1 MIVATTT
8 AADETQQLGAA
19 IAELVR
25 PGDLVLLAG
34 ELGAGKTALVQGIG
48 RGLGITEPITSP
60 TFVLARQH
68 DGGRVVLH
76 HIDVYRLEQM
86 HEVFDVG
93 LPELLDE
100 GGVAVVEWGDV
111 AAAVLAPDFLEVC
124 LEQGAGDDDRLV
136 TLRATG
142 GRWSSR
148 LRPLAVALDRWLV
161 SDAGEGSAR

>member
-1 MIVATTT
+1 MIVATTA

-60 TFVLARQH
+60 TFMLARQH
-68 DGGRVVLH
+68 DGGRLVLH
-76 HIDVYRLEQM
+76 HLDVYRLEQM
-86 HEVFDVG
+86 QEVFDVG

-100 GGVAVVEWGDV
+100 GGVTLIEWGDV
-111 AAAVLAPDFLEVC
+111 IAPTLPADFLEVR
-124 LEQGAGDDDRLV
+124 LRFGEGDDDRIIEV
-136 TLRATG
+136 VAVGPRWNARTRALSQALSAWTKG
-142 GRWSSR
+142 G
-148 LRPLAVALDRWLV
+148 
-161 SDAGEGSAR
+161 

>member
-8 AADETQQLGAA
+8 AADQTQQLGAA

-34 ELGAGKTALVQGIG
+34 ELGAGKTELVQGLG
-48 RGLGITEPITSP
+48 RGLGITEPIISP
-60 TFVLARQH
+60 TFMLARQH

-100 GGVAVVEWGDV
+100 GGVTVIEWGDV
-111 AAAVLAPDFLEVC
+111 IAPALPADFLE
-124 LEQGAGDDDRLV
+124 LRLRFGEGDDDRIIEV
-136 TLRATG
+136 DAVGPRWNARTRAL
-142 GRWSSR
+142 SQ
-148 LRPLAVALDRWLV
+148 ALSPWTK
-161 SDAGEGSAR
+161 EG

>member
-8 AADETQQLGAA
+8 AAEETQQLGAA

-34 ELGAGKTALVQGIG
+34 ELGAGKTALVQGLG
-48 RGLGITEPITSP
+48 RGLGITEPIISP
-60 TFVLARQH
+60 TFMLARQH

-100 GGVAVVEWGDV
+100 GGVTVIEWGDV
-111 AAAVLAPDFLEVC
+111 IAPALPADFLE
-124 LEQGAGDDDRLV
+124 LRLRFGEGDDDRIIEV
-136 TLRATG
+136 DAVGPRWNARTRAL
-142 GRWSSR
+142 SQ
-148 LRPLAVALDRWLV
+148 ALSPWTK
-161 SDAGEGSAR
+161 EG

>member
-8 AADETQQLGAA
+8 AADQTQQLGAA

-34 ELGAGKTALVQGIG
+34 ELGAGKTALVQGLG
-48 RGLGITEPITSP
+48 RGLGITEPIISP
-60 TFVLARQH
+60 TFMLARQH

-100 GGVAVVEWGDV
+100 GGVMVIEWGDV
-111 AAAVLAPDFLEVC
+111 IAPALPADFLE
-124 LEQGAGDDDRLV
+124 LRLRFGEGDDDRIIEV
-136 TLRATG
+136 DAVGPRWNARTRALSQSLSPWTK
-142 GRWSSR
+142 
-148 LRPLAVALDRWLV
+148 
-161 SDAGEGSAR
+161 EG

>member
-8 AADETQQLGAA
+8 AADQTQQLGAA

-34 ELGAGKTALVQGIG
+34 ELGAGKTALVQGLG
-48 RGLGITEPITSP
+48 RGLGITEPIISP
-60 TFVLARQH
+60 TFMLARQH

-76 HIDVYRLEQM
+76 HLDVYRLEQM

-100 GGVAVVEWGDV
+100 GGVTVIEWGGV
-111 AAAVLAPDFLEVC
+111 IAPALPADFLE
-124 LEQGAGDDDRLV
+124 LRLRFGEGDDDRIIEV
-136 TLRATG
+136 DAVGPRWNARTRALG
-142 GRWSSR
+142 Q
-148 LRPLAVALDRWLV
+148 ALSPWTK
-161 SDAGEGSAR
+161 EG

>member
-8 AADETQQLGAA
+8 AADQTQQLGAA

-34 ELGAGKTALVQGIG
+34 ELGAGKTALVQGLG
-48 RGLGITEPITSP
+48 RGLGITEPIISP
-60 TFVLARQH
+60 TFMLARQH

-100 GGVAVVEWGDV
+100 GGVTVIEWGDV
-111 AAAVLAPDFLEVC
+111 IAPALPADFLEVR
-124 LEQGAGDDDRLV
+124 LRFGEGDDDRIIEVDALGPRWNAR
-136 TLRATG
+136 TRAL
-142 GRWSSR
+142 SQ
-148 LRPLAVALDRWLV
+148 ALSPWTK
-161 SDAGEGSAR
+161 EG

>member
-8 AADETQQLGAA
+8 AADQTQQLGAA

-34 ELGAGKTALVQGIG
+34 ELGAGKTALVQGLG
-48 RGLGITEPITSP
+48 RGLGITEPIISP
-60 TFVLARQH
+60 TFMLARQH

-100 GGVAVVEWGDV
+100 GGVTVIEWGDV
-111 AAAVLAPDFLEVC
+111 IAPALPADFLE
-124 LEQGAGDDDRLV
+124 LRLRFGEGDDDRIIEV
-136 TLRATG
+136 DAVGPRWNARTRAL
-142 GRWSSR
+142 SQ
-148 LRPLAVALDRWLV
+148 ALSPWTK
-161 SDAGEGSAR
+161 EG